1 MDIIPTDIST
11 YGEDVEGLLN
21 EIQSRNEKLFE
32 LTFLLM
38 NTADNKRK
46 LDNIV
51 YQTAGIAQKYNCN
64 IRRLQ
69 YQQEQGLVASLPLG
83 MNQTGIQRIMTTTST
98 AIFVPFTTQE
108 LFQGGE
114 ALYYGLNALSNNL
127 IMVDRKRLKTPN
139 GLILG
144 TPGSGK
150 SFATKREILNVF
162 LITDDDII
170 ICDPEGEYFPLVN
183 ALNGEVIKI
192 SAKSND
198 YINPMEV
205 NLDVI
210 YHPEKYRIN
219 GDVEDIDTIIA
230 DKAEFITSFCEV
242 IMKKPQNAELNGDE
256 VSMIDLCVK
265 DIYKKYL
272 YNDPKPEN
280 MPTLQ
285 DFYERLNF
293 YAPDKPAA
301 QNIANSLQLYVTG
314 SQNVFN
320 HRSNVDTQNRVV
332 CFDIRE
338 LGTTLR
344 KAGMLI
350 VQHMVWTRVS
360 QNRSQIHKENRL
372 EKRVWKSA
380 SRYQYQKYLE
390 EHPEMQKKLIRKLIQ
405 KQRIKREY
413 QMAYRAGKIA
423 KETKD
428 TSIRS
433 VNLATKIARKAHE
446 VFVRNVTTLISMG
459 LLLILLLSVMTGF
472 ASCSAM
478 FSNGISTVIA
488 SSYIAD
494 PDEIEKA
501 ELYYTQL
508 EASLQQKINQMEA
521 RYPGKDE
528 YRYNIGEIGHDP
540 HTLISYLTARY
551 GDFKFDEIKGELET
565 IFSLQYG
572 ITVEEKS
579 ETRQET
585 STIQVGQSL
594 GNVVTSGYCN
604 CPICC
609 GVWSG
614 GPTASGAMPQANHT
628 LAVDAA
634 NPFLPMGTKVVMNG
648 IEYTV
653 EDTGNFAQ
661 YGVQFDV
668 YYDNHSVAEAHGHQ
682 TWECFLAEGNQNSVE
697 VTRTVTADVLN
708 VSVQA
713 KPLRSVILSR
723 MEEDEQE
730 IYEEV
735 YSNRGN
741 LQTYKTPIELNW
753 YAYISTY
760 YGYSVNNGTGQ
771 TQLHRGVTVN
781 VRQGTEVKSAMN
793 GFVVD
798 VGYSGTFGNY
808 VVTQDKK
815 GVQIKYAYLQSISV
829 ANGQEVTTDTVI
841 GTTGSTGSA
850 TGSQLYLELVK
861 DGEYYNPVFYISTG
875 DSGLY
880 GGGGSYDDETV
891 RRLFAEADK
900 YLGMPYVWGGS
911 SPETSFDCSGFVSY
925 VFTNSGVCNM
935 GRLTAQGIYD
945 ICMPV
950 SPEEARPGDIIF
962 FTGTYDAGEPVT
974 HVGIYAGDGQMI
986 HCGNPIQYTSINSA
1000 YWQSHFYA
1008 FGRP

>member
-1 MDIIPTDIST
+1 MKLHKAHEKEERKLSKQAAKQAAREEKAAQKQAKKAERHKKKTKPPGSVKSSGKKGVAKKISSTNKDSRNKGKNITAQQSIPYREMGKDGICRVEDGYYSKTIRFYDINYQLAQNEDKNAIFENWCDFLNYFDSTIHFQLSFINHHSNMTEYEDVIRIKKQNDSFDDLRMEFAQMLRNQLAKGNNGLIRTKYITFGIEADNIREAKPKLERIETDILNNFKVFGVSAYPLNGAERLQIMYETFNQNVKVPFRFSYDDMLRTGLNTKDYIAPSSFLFKNGKDFQMGDTVGAVSYLQILAPELTDKMLAEFLEMDCNLLVNLHIQSIDQMKAIKLVKSKVTDINRMKIEEQKKAVRSGYDMDIIPTDIST

-360 QNRSQIHKENRL
+360 QNRSRRKSTRYYVDEFHLLLNQPQTANYSIEMW
-372 EKRVWKSA
+372 KRF
-380 SRYQYQKYLE
+380 
-390 EHPEMQKKLIRKLIQ
+390 RKWGGIITGISQ
-405 KQRIKREY
+405 
-413 QMAYRAGKIA
+413 
-423 KETKD
+423 
-428 TSIRS
+428 
-433 VNLATKIARKAHE
+433 
-446 VFVRNVTTLISMG
+446 NVTDFLGSLAVESIVGNSDFILMLNQHSGDQKILAEKLNISKHQISFVNNSNAGEG
-459 LLLILLLSVMTGF
+459 LLFYGNVIIPF
-472 ASCSAM
+472 ADRYPQDTRTYALM
-478 FSNGISTVIA
+478 STK
-488 SSYIAD
+488 
-494 PDEIEKA
+494 PDEI
-501 ELYYTQL
+501 
-508 EASLQQKINQMEA
+508 
-521 RYPGKDE
+521 
-528 YRYNIGEIGHDP
+528 
-540 HTLISYLTARY
+540 
-551 GDFKFDEIKGELET
+551 
-565 IFSLQYG
+565 
-572 ITVEEKS
+572 
-579 ETRQET
+579 
-585 STIQVGQSL
+585 
-594 GNVVTSGYCN
+594 
-604 CPICC
+604 
-609 GVWSG
+609 
-614 GPTASGAMPQANHT
+614 
-628 LAVDAA
+628 
-634 NPFLPMGTKVVMNG
+634 
-648 IEYTV
+648 
-653 EDTGNFAQ
+653 
-661 YGVQFDV
+661 
-668 YYDNHSVAEAHGHQ
+668 Q
-682 TWECFLAEGNQNSVE
+682 T
-697 VTRTVTADVLN
+697 
-708 VSVQA
+708 
-713 KPLRSVILSR
+713 
-723 MEEDEQE
+723 
-730 IYEEV
+730 
-735 YSNRGN
+735 
-741 LQTYKTPIELNW
+741 
-753 YAYISTY
+753 
-760 YGYSVNNGTGQ
+760 
-771 TQLHRGVTVN
+771 
-781 VRQGTEVKSAMN
+781 
-793 GFVVD
+793 
-798 VGYSGTFGNY
+798 
-808 VVTQDKK
+808 
-815 GVQIKYAYLQSISV
+815 
-829 ANGQEVTTDTVI
+829 
-841 GTTGSTGSA
+841 
-850 TGSQLYLELVK
+850 
-861 DGEYYNPVFYISTG
+861 
-875 DSGLY
+875 
-880 GGGGSYDDETV
+880 
-891 RRLFAEADK
+891 
-900 YLGMPYVWGGS
+900 
-911 SPETSFDCSGFVSY
+911 
-925 VFTNSGVCNM
+925 
-935 GRLTAQGIYD
+935 
-945 ICMPV
+945 
-950 SPEEARPGDIIF
+950 
-962 FTGTYDAGEPVT
+962 
-974 HVGIYAGDGQMI
+974 
-986 HCGNPIQYTSINSA
+986 
-1000 YWQSHFYA
+1000 
-1008 FGRP
+1008 

>member
-1 MDIIPTDIST
+1 MVKGAGMKP
-11 YGEDVEGLLN
+11 GG
-21 EIQSRNEKLFE
+21 
-32 LTFLLM
+32 
-38 NTADNKRK
+38 
-46 LDNIV
+46 
-51 YQTAGIAQKYNCN
+51 TAGKYIATQAVISGMKAVTSEEEETDENAGVESARLAERETEAALRGLRHAQ
-64 IRRLQ
+64 IRSKRTDVKTHRRG
-69 YQQEQGLVASLPLG
+69 Y
-83 MNQTGIQRIMTTTST
+83 R
-98 AIFVPFTTQE
+98 
-108 LFQGGE
+108 E
-114 ALYYGLNALSNNL
+114 AT
-127 IMVDRKRLKTPN
+127 VEKKLKF
-139 GLILG
+139 
-144 TPGSGK
+144 GSAE
-150 SFATKREILNVF
+150 SM
-162 LITDDDII
+162 
-170 ICDPEGEYFPLVN
+170 EGV
-183 ALNGEVIKI
+183 K
-192 SAKSND
+192 
-198 YINPMEV
+198 
-205 NLDVI
+205 
-210 YHPEKYRIN
+210 H
-219 GDVEDIDTIIA
+219 
-230 DKAEFITSFCEV
+230 AESV
-242 IMKKPQNAELNGDE
+242 KNAEQ
-256 VSMIDLCVK
+256 K
-265 DIYKKYL
+265 RHF
-272 YNDPKPEN
+272 YNR
-280 MPTLQ
+280 
-285 DFYERLNF
+285 FF
-293 YAPDKPAA
+293 
-301 QNIANSLQLYVTG
+301 
-314 SQNVFN
+314 
-320 HRSNVDTQNRVV
+320 
-332 CFDIRE
+332 
-338 LGTTLR
+338 
-344 KAGMLI
+344 
-350 VQHMVWTRVS
+350 
-360 QNRSQIHKENRL
+360 
-372 EKRVWKSA
+372 
-380 SRYQYQKYLE
+380 
-390 EHPEMQKKLIRKLIQ
+390 QKKRYKD
-405 KQRIKREY
+405 
-413 QMAYRAGKIA
+413 AYRAARAGKSAGSLGGATTIAGVENMTVKAKIA
-423 KETKD
+423 LKEIIKRNRAMFAG
-428 TSIRS
+428 IGIFALLFL
-433 VNLATKIARKAHE
+433 VIA
-446 VFVRNVTTLISMG
+446 VSLG
-459 LLLILLLSVMTGF
+459 
-472 ASCSAM
+472 SCSA
-478 FSNGISTVIA
+478 SIEGAGSVIGITTYP
-488 SSYIAD
+488 SS
-494 PDEIEKA
+494 DEDIYAA
-501 ELYYTQL
+501 ENRYAAL
-508 EASLQQKINQMEA
+508 ESALNQQINEME
-521 RYPGKDE
+521 RRHPNYDE
-528 YRYNIGEIGHDP
+528 YQYNIAEIGHNP
-540 HTLISYLTARY
+540 YHLISYLTAKY
-551 GDFKFDEIKGELET
+551 GDWTYSDVENELQALFEAQYHLNTEGRTET
-565 IFSLQYG
+565 V
-572 ITVEEKS
+572 T
-579 ETRQET
+579 ETRNVR
-585 STIQVGQSL
+585 VGESL
-594 GNVVTSGYCN
+594 GQVVTSGYCN

-668 YYDNHSVAEAHGHQ
+668 YYDNHAVAEAHGHQ

-741 LQTYKTPIELNW
+741 LQTYKTPVELNW

>member
-1 MDIIPTDIST
+1 MNAMQPPQSVEEIKAGLETTEKGGVRQSIRNCLTVFQRDPLLSGAIAYNILTDRKDIIKPIGFHRESTALNDTDMKYLLLYLEET
-11 YGEDVEGLLN
+11 YGLS
-21 EIQSRNEKLFE
+21 SRNI
-32 LTFLLM
+32 
-38 NTADNKRK
+38 RK
-46 LDNIV
+46 
-51 YQTAGIAQKYNCN
+51 
-64 IRRLQ
+64 
-69 YQQEQGLVASLPLG
+69 
-83 MNQTGIQRIMTTTST
+83 
-98 AIFVPFTTQE
+98 
-108 LFQGGE
+108 
-114 ALYYGLNALSNNL
+114 
-127 IMVDRKRLKTPN
+127 
-139 GLILG
+139 
-144 TPGSGK
+144 
-150 SFATKREILNVF
+150 
-162 LITDDDII
+162 
-170 ICDPEGEYFPLVN
+170 
-183 ALNGEVIKI
+183 
-192 SAKSND
+192 
-198 YINPMEV
+198 
-205 NLDVI
+205 
-210 YHPEKYRIN
+210 
-219 GDVEDIDTIIA
+219 
-230 DKAEFITSFCEV
+230 
-242 IMKKPQNAELNGDE
+242 
-256 VSMIDLCVK
+256 
-265 DIYKKYL
+265 
-272 YNDPKPEN
+272 
-280 MPTLQ
+280 
-285 DFYERLNF
+285 
-293 YAPDKPAA
+293 
-301 QNIANSLQLYVTG
+301 
-314 SQNVFN
+314 
-320 HRSNVDTQNRVV
+320 
-332 CFDIRE
+332 
-338 LGTTLR
+338 
-344 KAGMLI
+344 
-350 VQHMVWTRVS
+350 
-360 QNRSQIHKENRL
+360 NRSQIHKENRL
-372 EKRVWKSA
+372 EQRAWKSA

-433 VNLATKIARKAHE
+433 VNFATKIARKAQE
-446 VFVRNVTTLISMG
+446 VFVRNITTLISMG
-459 LLLILLLSVMTGF
+459 VLLILLLSVMTGF

-540 HTLISYLTARY
+540 HTLISYLTASY

-668 YYDNHSVAEAHGHQ
+668 YYDNHAVAEAHGHQ

-741 LQTYKTPIELNW
+741 LQTYKTPVELNW

-771 TQLHRGVTVN
+771 TQLHRGVTIN

>member
-1 MDIIPTDIST
+1 MGKQKYTAKEKKVSRMTRNGLVEENLATKETRKVTNSDQELS
-11 YGEDVEGLLN
+11 YKQKDVE
-21 EIQSRNEKLFE
+21 Q
-32 LTFLLM
+32 
-38 NTADNKRK
+38 A
-46 LDNIV
+46 
-51 YQTAGIAQKYNCN
+51 
-64 IRRLQ
+64 
-69 YQQEQGLVASLPLG
+69 
-83 MNQTGIQRIMTTTST
+83 
-98 AIFVPFTTQE
+98 
-108 LFQGGE
+108 
-114 ALYYGLNALSNNL
+114 
-127 IMVDRKRLKTPN
+127 
-139 GLILG
+139 
-144 TPGSGK
+144 
-150 SFATKREILNVF
+150 
-162 LITDDDII
+162 
-170 ICDPEGEYFPLVN
+170 
-183 ALNGEVIKI
+183 
-192 SAKSND
+192 
-198 YINPMEV
+198 
-205 NLDVI
+205 
-210 YHPEKYRIN
+210 
-219 GDVEDIDTIIA
+219 
-230 DKAEFITSFCEV
+230 FITSE
-242 IMKKPQNAELNGDE
+242 KKKN
-256 VSMIDLCVK
+256 SH
-265 DIYKKYL
+265 KKVEKKQFSEKVQEGNPAKKEEAANSPPGKRKTQGRYR
-272 YNDPKPEN
+272 Y
-280 MPTLQ
+280 
-285 DFYERLNF
+285 R
-293 YAPDKPAA
+293 DKPAGVSVDSA
-301 QNIANSLQLYVTG
+301 VEIRERKEK
-314 SQNVFN
+314 
-320 HRSNVDTQNRVV
+320 HRSQYQRQKKKQQRLQFGKLETDGSLKKEKKTSAETDGGHFQAEKNDVSTNRKKGKQKYSRKTIKTYQEVDKAARKQEAERQNKIPKDSVYTKKTNEEQKAKV
-332 CFDIRE
+332 KYHLYFDKKT
-338 LGTTLR
+338 GKTDGKKKTLSSVPKKALKNAVYQ
-344 KAGMLI
+344 KAGEDEEENSAVDAAHKLVRSGEWI
-350 VQHMVWTRVS
+350 LQEHSSRNIRK
-360 QNRSQIHKENRL
+360 NRSQIHKENRL
-372 EKRVWKSA
+372 EQRAWKSA

-433 VNLATKIARKAHE
+433 VNLATKIARKAQE

-668 YYDNHSVAEAHGHQ
+668 YYDNHAVAEAHGHQ

-741 LQTYKTPIELNW
+741 LQTYKTPVELNW

-829 ANGQEVTTDTVI
+829 ANGHEVTTDTVI

-880 GGGGSYDDETV
+880 GGGGSYDETV

>member
-1 MDIIPTDIST
+1 MTEKKQQHKKKRGKVQHIRGSPKKRKIFGKAVFSSESNPGKMLADVKNLITDKAS
-11 YGEDVEGLLN
+11 ELKRAD
-21 EIQSRNEKLFE
+21 QKKLF
-32 LTFLLM
+32 LANFPYLMFAYFFNKIAWLYRVNTGATSWDKLM
-38 NTADNKRK
+38 NTITYFELAFQN
-46 LDNIV
+46 LWP
-51 YQTAGIAQKYNCN
+51 
-64 IRRLQ
+64 
-69 YQQEQGLVASLPLG
+69 SL
-83 MNQTGIQRIMTTTST
+83 
-98 AIFVPFTTQE
+98 
-108 LFQGGE
+108 
-114 ALYYGLNALSNNL
+114 
-127 IMVDRKRLKTPN
+127 
-139 GLILG
+139 
-144 TPGSGK
+144 
-150 SFATKREILNVF
+150 
-162 LITDDDII
+162 
-170 ICDPEGEYFPLVN
+170 
-183 ALNGEVIKI
+183 
-192 SAKSND
+192 
-198 YINPMEV
+198 
-205 NLDVI
+205 
-210 YHPEKYRIN
+210 
-219 GDVEDIDTIIA
+219 
-230 DKAEFITSFCEV
+230 
-242 IMKKPQNAELNGDE
+242 
-256 VSMIDLCVK
+256 
-265 DIYKKYL
+265 
-272 YNDPKPEN
+272 
-280 MPTLQ
+280 
-285 DFYERLNF
+285 
-293 YAPDKPAA
+293 
-301 QNIANSLQLYVTG
+301 
-314 SQNVFN
+314 N
-320 HRSNVDTQNRVV
+320 H
-332 CFDIRE
+332 
-338 LGTTLR
+338 
-344 KAGMLI
+344 
-350 VQHMVWTRVS
+350 
-360 QNRSQIHKENRL
+360 
-372 EKRVWKSA
+372 
-380 SRYQYQKYLE
+380 
-390 EHPEMQKKLIRKLIQ
+390 
-405 KQRIKREY
+405 
-413 QMAYRAGKIA
+413 
-423 KETKD
+423 
-428 TSIRS
+428 
-433 VNLATKIARKAHE
+433 
-446 VFVRNVTTLISMG
+446 
-459 LLLILLLSVMTGF
+459 
-472 ASCSAM
+472 M

-668 YYDNHSVAEAHGHQ
+668 YYDNHAVAEAHGHQ

-735 YSNRGN
+735 YSNRGS
-741 LQTYKTPIELNW
+741 LQTYKTPVELNW

>member
-1 MDIIPTDIST
+1 MALFEFGDYS
-11 YGEDVEGLLN
+11 YQ
-21 EIQSRNEKLFE
+21 EITLKEKLLE
-32 LTFLLM
+32 VLSYLLRIGDFKQYAGKTILNNVYM
-38 NTADNKRK
+38 DLRGKKPVFKRTKTAMERN
-46 LDNIV
+46 NIFA
-51 YQTAGIAQKYNCN
+51 T
-64 IRRLQ
+64 IRRYAKKLKPQ
-69 YQQEQGLVASLPLG
+69 Y
-83 MNQTGIQRIMTTTST
+83 
-98 AIFVPFTTQE
+98 
-108 LFQGGE
+108 
-114 ALYYGLNALSNNL
+114 
-127 IMVDRKRLKTPN
+127 
-139 GLILG
+139 
-144 TPGSGK
+144 
-150 SFATKREILNVF
+150 
-162 LITDDDII
+162 
-170 ICDPEGEYFPLVN
+170 
-183 ALNGEVIKI
+183 
-192 SAKSND
+192 
-198 YINPMEV
+198 
-205 NLDVI
+205 
-210 YHPEKYRIN
+210 N
-219 GDVEDIDTIIA
+219 GDV
-230 DKAEFITSFCEV
+230 
-242 IMKKPQNAELNGDE
+242 
-256 VSMIDLCVK
+256 
-265 DIYKKYL
+265 YL
-272 YNDPKPEN
+272 ETVRCY
-280 MPTLQ
+280 
-285 DFYERLNF
+285 
-293 YAPDKPAA
+293 
-301 QNIANSLQLYVTG
+301 
-314 SQNVFN
+314 
-320 HRSNVDTQNRVV
+320 
-332 CFDIRE
+332 FDISQENLEKCRYTYQGNE
-338 LGTTLR
+338 TYAFLMSDKYIMALYALKNAVYQ
-344 KAGMLI
+344 KAGEDEEENSAVDAAHKLVRSGEWI
-350 VQHMVWTRVS
+350 LQEHSSRNIRK
-360 QNRSQIHKENRL
+360 NRSQIHKENRL
-372 EKRVWKSA
+372 EQRAWKSA

-433 VNLATKIARKAHE
+433 VNLATKIARKAQE

-668 YYDNHSVAEAHGHQ
+668 YYDNHAVAEAHGHQ

-741 LQTYKTPIELNW
+741 LQTYKTPVELNW

>member
-1 MDIIPTDIST
+1 
-11 YGEDVEGLLN
+11 
-21 EIQSRNEKLFE
+21 
-32 LTFLLM
+32 
-38 NTADNKRK
+38 
-46 LDNIV
+46 
-51 YQTAGIAQKYNCN
+51 
-64 IRRLQ
+64 
-69 YQQEQGLVASLPLG
+69 
-83 MNQTGIQRIMTTTST
+83 
-98 AIFVPFTTQE
+98 
-108 LFQGGE
+108 
-114 ALYYGLNALSNNL
+114 
-127 IMVDRKRLKTPN
+127 
-139 GLILG
+139 
-144 TPGSGK
+144 
-150 SFATKREILNVF
+150 
-162 LITDDDII
+162 
-170 ICDPEGEYFPLVN
+170 
-183 ALNGEVIKI
+183 
-192 SAKSND
+192 
-198 YINPMEV
+198 
-205 NLDVI
+205 
-210 YHPEKYRIN
+210 
-219 GDVEDIDTIIA
+219 
-230 DKAEFITSFCEV
+230 
-242 IMKKPQNAELNGDE
+242 
-256 VSMIDLCVK
+256 
-265 DIYKKYL
+265 
-272 YNDPKPEN
+272 
-280 MPTLQ
+280 
-285 DFYERLNF
+285 
-293 YAPDKPAA
+293 
-301 QNIANSLQLYVTG
+301 
-314 SQNVFN
+314 
-320 HRSNVDTQNRVV
+320 
-332 CFDIRE
+332 
-338 LGTTLR
+338 
-344 KAGMLI
+344 
-350 VQHMVWTRVS
+350 
-360 QNRSQIHKENRL
+360 
-372 EKRVWKSA
+372 
-380 SRYQYQKYLE
+380 
-390 EHPEMQKKLIRKLIQ
+390 MQKKLIRKLIQ

-433 VNLATKIARKAHE
+433 VNLATKIARKAQE

-540 HTLISYLTARY
+540 HTLISYLTASY

-668 YYDNHSVAEAHGHQ
+668 YYDNHAVAEAHGHQ
-682 TWECFLAEGNQNSVE
+682 IWECFLAEGNQNSVE

-741 LQTYKTPIELNW
+741 LQTYKTPVELNW

-771 TQLHRGVTVN
+771 TQLHRGVTIN

-880 GGGGSYDDETV
+880 VGGGSYDDETV

-986 HCGNPIQYTSINSA
+986 HCGNPIILHTGSLIFMLLA
-1000 YWQSHFYA
+1000 GHKE
-1008 FGRP
+1008 GRI

>member
-1 MDIIPTDIST
+1 MQEHEYKARDKTVQKMSRDGLREENLRNKEEKRITGRDMDTEVSRSEKKDELDFSKRRREHINEKRETEHPEQSSQKTIYSRESVLDEESEQDIDGKLDGEQVADEST
-11 YGEDVEGLLN
+11 AATKSAFRSESIRGQPRGERAYLETVADSRDLRKKKMVRDYASKERRKEKEASEESKTAKREAARYRETSEVAEESLDGFSEEIKGKSKRERVLKEQRKKSSRLSFGDESDGMVHGAGIGIRSSASAVKDAAATAAHWKTHEAEDDNAAVEGAHRAELAGESLARKSIYTR
-21 EIQSRNEKLFE
+21 ERLKQRREQS
-32 LTFLLM
+32 
-38 NTADNKRK
+38 
-46 LDNIV
+46 
-51 YQTAGIAQKYNCN
+51 
-64 IRRLQ
+64 
-69 YQQEQGLVASLPLG
+69 
-83 MNQTGIQRIMTTTST
+83 
-98 AIFVPFTTQE
+98 
-108 LFQGGE
+108 
-114 ALYYGLNALSNNL
+114 
-127 IMVDRKRLKTPN
+127 KRLKESV
-139 GLILG
+139 LDEAE
-144 TPGSGK
+144 K
-150 SFATKREILNVF
+150 SRLMFESVYGNEAKNMVKKEAEQKRKS
-162 LITDDDII
+162 
-170 ICDPEGEYFPLVN
+170 
-183 ALNGEVIKI
+183 ALQKLFQKKRYQKQYQA
-192 SAKSND
+192 AKQS
-198 YINPMEV
+198 
-205 NLDVI
+205 
-210 YHPEKYRIN
+210 K
-219 GDVEDIDTIIA
+219 
-230 DKAEFITSFCEV
+230 KAKDAAITSAQKFTEKAKDAV
-242 IMKKPQNAELNGDE
+242 K
-256 VSMIDLCVK
+256 MI
-265 DIYKKYL
+265 
-272 YNDPKPEN
+272 
-280 MPTLQ
+280 
-285 DFYERLNF
+285 
-293 YAPDKPAA
+293 AA
-301 QNIANSLQLYVTG
+301 QNRGIFATVAIFGLIFVLIAASFTSCSASLQGASSAIISTSYSST
-314 SQNVFN
+314 
-320 HRSNVDTQNRVV
+320 DE
-332 CFDIRE
+332 DIY
-338 LGTTLR
+338 
-344 KAGMLI
+344 AA
-350 VQHMVWTRVS
+350 
-360 QNRSQIHKENRL
+360 EN
-372 EKRVWKSA
+372 
-380 SRYQYQKYLE
+380 
-390 EHPEMQKKLIRKLIQ
+390 
-405 KQRIKREY
+405 
-413 QMAYRAGKIA
+413 AYRALEEA
-423 KETKD
+423 L
-428 TSIRS
+428 
-433 VNLATKIARKAHE
+433 N
-446 VFVRNVTTLISMG
+446 
-459 LLLILLLSVMTGF
+459 
-472 ASCSAM
+472 
-478 FSNGISTVIA
+478 
-488 SSYIAD
+488 
-494 PDEIEKA
+494 
-501 ELYYTQL
+501 TQ
-508 EASLQQKINQMEA
+508 INQMESTHPD
-521 RYPGKDE
+521 YDE
-528 YRYNIGEIGHDP
+528 YRYQIDEIGHNP
-540 HTLISYLTARY
+540 YQLISYLTVKY
-551 GDFKFDEIKGELET
+551 GGFTYDEVAEEIES
-565 IFSLQYG
+565 IFRQQYG
-572 ITVEEKS
+572 ITTDS
-579 ETRQET
+579 TRETVTET
-585 STIQVGQSL
+585 KTVRVGESL
-594 GNVVTSGYCN
+594 GQVVTSGYCN
-604 CPICC
+604 CSICC
-609 GVWSG
+609 GQWSG
-614 GPTASGAMPQANHT
+614 GPTASGAMPTANHT
-628 LAVDAA
+628 IAVDAS
-634 NPFLPMGTKVVMNG
+634 NPFVPMGTHVIMNG
-648 IEYTV
+648 VEYVV
-653 EDTGNFAQ
+653 EDTGAFAR

-668 YYDNHSVAEAHGHQ
+668 YYDNHAVAEAHGHQ

-741 LQTYKTPIELNW
+741 LQTYKTPVELNW

>member
-1 MDIIPTDIST
+1 VRS
-11 YGEDVEGLLN
+11 GEWILQEHS
-21 EIQSRNEKLFE
+21 SRNI
-32 LTFLLM
+32 
-38 NTADNKRK
+38 RK
-46 LDNIV
+46 
-51 YQTAGIAQKYNCN
+51 
-64 IRRLQ
+64 
-69 YQQEQGLVASLPLG
+69 
-83 MNQTGIQRIMTTTST
+83 
-98 AIFVPFTTQE
+98 
-108 LFQGGE
+108 
-114 ALYYGLNALSNNL
+114 
-127 IMVDRKRLKTPN
+127 
-139 GLILG
+139 
-144 TPGSGK
+144 
-150 SFATKREILNVF
+150 
-162 LITDDDII
+162 
-170 ICDPEGEYFPLVN
+170 
-183 ALNGEVIKI
+183 
-192 SAKSND
+192 
-198 YINPMEV
+198 
-205 NLDVI
+205 
-210 YHPEKYRIN
+210 
-219 GDVEDIDTIIA
+219 
-230 DKAEFITSFCEV
+230 
-242 IMKKPQNAELNGDE
+242 
-256 VSMIDLCVK
+256 
-265 DIYKKYL
+265 
-272 YNDPKPEN
+272 
-280 MPTLQ
+280 
-285 DFYERLNF
+285 
-293 YAPDKPAA
+293 
-301 QNIANSLQLYVTG
+301 
-314 SQNVFN
+314 
-320 HRSNVDTQNRVV
+320 
-332 CFDIRE
+332 
-338 LGTTLR
+338 
-344 KAGMLI
+344 
-350 VQHMVWTRVS
+350 
-360 QNRSQIHKENRL
+360 NRSQIHKENRL
-372 EKRVWKSA
+372 EQRAWKSA

-433 VNLATKIARKAHE
+433 VNLATKIARKAQE

-668 YYDNHSVAEAHGHQ
+668 YYDNHAVAEAHGHQ

-741 LQTYKTPIELNW
+741 LQTYKTPVELNW
-753 YAYISTY
+753 YAYIR
-760 YGYSVNNGTGQ
+760 VFCKQWN
-771 TQLHRGVTVN
+771 R
-781 VRQGTEVKSAMN
+781 A
-793 GFVVD
+793 D
-798 VGYSGTFGNY
+798 
-808 VVTQDKK
+808 
-815 GVQIKYAYLQSISV
+815 
-829 ANGQEVTTDTVI
+829 TT
-841 GTTGSTGSA
+841 
-850 TGSQLYLELVK
+850 SQRC
-861 DGEYYNPVFYISTG
+861 DG
-875 DSGLY
+875 
-880 GGGGSYDDETV
+880 
-891 RRLFAEADK
+891 
-900 YLGMPYVWGGS
+900 
-911 SPETSFDCSGFVSY
+911 
-925 VFTNSGVCNM
+925 
-935 GRLTAQGIYD
+935 
-945 ICMPV
+945 
-950 SPEEARPGDIIF
+950 
-962 FTGTYDAGEPVT
+962 
-974 HVGIYAGDGQMI
+974 
-986 HCGNPIQYTSINSA
+986 
-1000 YWQSHFYA
+1000 
-1008 FGRP
+1008 

>member
-1 MDIIPTDIST
+1 
-11 YGEDVEGLLN
+11 
-21 EIQSRNEKLFE
+21 
-32 LTFLLM
+32 
-38 NTADNKRK
+38 
-46 LDNIV
+46 
-51 YQTAGIAQKYNCN
+51 
-64 IRRLQ
+64 
-69 YQQEQGLVASLPLG
+69 
-83 MNQTGIQRIMTTTST
+83 
-98 AIFVPFTTQE
+98 
-108 LFQGGE
+108 
-114 ALYYGLNALSNNL
+114 
-127 IMVDRKRLKTPN
+127 
-139 GLILG
+139 
-144 TPGSGK
+144 
-150 SFATKREILNVF
+150 
-162 LITDDDII
+162 
-170 ICDPEGEYFPLVN
+170 
-183 ALNGEVIKI
+183 
-192 SAKSND
+192 
-198 YINPMEV
+198 
-205 NLDVI
+205 
-210 YHPEKYRIN
+210 
-219 GDVEDIDTIIA
+219 
-230 DKAEFITSFCEV
+230 
-242 IMKKPQNAELNGDE
+242 
-256 VSMIDLCVK
+256 
-265 DIYKKYL
+265 
-272 YNDPKPEN
+272 
-280 MPTLQ
+280 
-285 DFYERLNF
+285 
-293 YAPDKPAA
+293 
-301 QNIANSLQLYVTG
+301 
-314 SQNVFN
+314 
-320 HRSNVDTQNRVV
+320 
-332 CFDIRE
+332 
-338 LGTTLR
+338 
-344 KAGMLI
+344 
-350 VQHMVWTRVS
+350 
-360 QNRSQIHKENRL
+360 
-372 EKRVWKSA
+372 
-380 SRYQYQKYLE
+380 
-390 EHPEMQKKLIRKLIQ
+390 MQKKLIRKLIH

-433 VNLATKIARKAHE
+433 VNLATKIARKAQE

-488 SSYIAD
+488 SSYIVD

-521 RYPGKDE
+521 WYPGKDE

-668 YYDNHSVAEAHGHQ
+668 YYDNHAVAEAHGHQ

-741 LQTYKTPIELNW
+741 LQTYKTPVELNW

-880 GGGGSYDDETV
+880 VGGGSYDDETV

>member
-1 MDIIPTDIST
+1 
-11 YGEDVEGLLN
+11 
-21 EIQSRNEKLFE
+21 
-32 LTFLLM
+32 
-38 NTADNKRK
+38 
-46 LDNIV
+46 
-51 YQTAGIAQKYNCN
+51 
-64 IRRLQ
+64 
-69 YQQEQGLVASLPLG
+69 
-83 MNQTGIQRIMTTTST
+83 
-98 AIFVPFTTQE
+98 
-108 LFQGGE
+108 
-114 ALYYGLNALSNNL
+114 
-127 IMVDRKRLKTPN
+127 
-139 GLILG
+139 
-144 TPGSGK
+144 
-150 SFATKREILNVF
+150 
-162 LITDDDII
+162 
-170 ICDPEGEYFPLVN
+170 
-183 ALNGEVIKI
+183 
-192 SAKSND
+192 
-198 YINPMEV
+198 
-205 NLDVI
+205 
-210 YHPEKYRIN
+210 
-219 GDVEDIDTIIA
+219 
-230 DKAEFITSFCEV
+230 
-242 IMKKPQNAELNGDE
+242 
-256 VSMIDLCVK
+256 
-265 DIYKKYL
+265 
-272 YNDPKPEN
+272 
-280 MPTLQ
+280 
-285 DFYERLNF
+285 
-293 YAPDKPAA
+293 
-301 QNIANSLQLYVTG
+301 
-314 SQNVFN
+314 
-320 HRSNVDTQNRVV
+320 
-332 CFDIRE
+332 
-338 LGTTLR
+338 
-344 KAGMLI
+344 
-350 VQHMVWTRVS
+350 
-360 QNRSQIHKENRL
+360 
-372 EKRVWKSA
+372 
-380 SRYQYQKYLE
+380 
-390 EHPEMQKKLIRKLIQ
+390 
-405 KQRIKREY
+405 
-413 QMAYRAGKIA
+413 
-423 KETKD
+423 
-428 TSIRS
+428 
-433 VNLATKIARKAHE
+433 
-446 VFVRNVTTLISMG
+446 
-459 LLLILLLSVMTGF
+459 
-472 ASCSAM
+472 
-478 FSNGISTVIA
+478 
-488 SSYIAD
+488 
-494 PDEIEKA
+494 
-501 ELYYTQL
+501 
-508 EASLQQKINQMEA
+508 MEA

-668 YYDNHSVAEAHGHQ
+668 YYDNHAVAEAHGHQ

-697 VTRTVTADVLN
+697 VTHTVTADVLN

-741 LQTYKTPIELNW
+741 LQTYKTPVELNW

>member
-1 MDIIPTDIST
+1 MSSVPKKALKNAV
-11 YGEDVEGLLN
+11 YQKAGEDEEENSAVDTAHKLVRSGEWILQ
-21 EIQSRNEKLFE
+21 EHSSRNI
-32 LTFLLM
+32 
-38 NTADNKRK
+38 RK
-46 LDNIV
+46 
-51 YQTAGIAQKYNCN
+51 
-64 IRRLQ
+64 
-69 YQQEQGLVASLPLG
+69 
-83 MNQTGIQRIMTTTST
+83 
-98 AIFVPFTTQE
+98 
-108 LFQGGE
+108 
-114 ALYYGLNALSNNL
+114 
-127 IMVDRKRLKTPN
+127 
-139 GLILG
+139 
-144 TPGSGK
+144 
-150 SFATKREILNVF
+150 
-162 LITDDDII
+162 
-170 ICDPEGEYFPLVN
+170 
-183 ALNGEVIKI
+183 
-192 SAKSND
+192 
-198 YINPMEV
+198 
-205 NLDVI
+205 
-210 YHPEKYRIN
+210 
-219 GDVEDIDTIIA
+219 
-230 DKAEFITSFCEV
+230 
-242 IMKKPQNAELNGDE
+242 
-256 VSMIDLCVK
+256 
-265 DIYKKYL
+265 
-272 YNDPKPEN
+272 
-280 MPTLQ
+280 
-285 DFYERLNF
+285 
-293 YAPDKPAA
+293 
-301 QNIANSLQLYVTG
+301 
-314 SQNVFN
+314 
-320 HRSNVDTQNRVV
+320 
-332 CFDIRE
+332 
-338 LGTTLR
+338 
-344 KAGMLI
+344 
-350 VQHMVWTRVS
+350 
-360 QNRSQIHKENRL
+360 NRSQIHKENRL
-372 EKRVWKSA
+372 EKRAWKSA

-433 VNLATKIARKAHE
+433 VNLATKIARKAQE

-540 HTLISYLTARY
+540 HTLISYLTASY

-668 YYDNHSVAEAHGHQ
+668 YYDNHAVAEAHGHQ
-682 TWECFLAEGNQNSVE
+682 IWECFLAEGNQNSVE

-741 LQTYKTPIELNW
+741 LQTYKTPVELNW

-771 TQLHRGVTVN
+771 TQLHRGVTIN

-880 GGGGSYDDETV
+880 VGGGSYDDETV